1 VNELEKLLR
10 GMQSQLERAAWF
22 EERSELIDL
31 LIHAIHREMT
41 ARETGAEHGK

>member
-1 VNELEKLLR
+1 MNELERMLR
-10 GMQSQLERAAWF
+10 RMQSQLERASWF

-41 ARETGAEHGK
+41 ARTSGANHDT

>member
-1 VNELEKLLR
+1 MNELESMLR
-10 GMQSQLERAAWF
+10 RMQSQLERAAWF

-41 ARETGAEHGK
+41 SRTSASEPK